1 MSKRYF
7 IVIPTHKEPYL
18 KGFSSKE
25 KAFELVNSK
34 IGMVVKADACDSFNV
49 SAIVLST
56 GAVKKKTL
64 EVNDRA
70 TYFAVLPSAED
81 NIYGTAIIA
90 GGESLEDMCD
100 LCLETAEK
108 ILAEIKNL

>member
-7 IVIPTHKEPYL
+7 IIIPTHKEPYL
-18 KGFSSKE
+18 KGFNSKE
-25 KAFELVNSK
+25 KAFEIVNTK
-34 IGMVVKADACDSFNV
+34 IGMMVKADACDSFNV

-56 GAVKKKTL
+56 NAVKKRTL

-81 NIYGTAIIA
+81 NIYGTAVIA
-90 GGESLEDMCD
+90 GGDALEDMCG

-108 ILAEIKNL
+108 ILDEIKSL

>member
-1 MSKRYF
+1 M
-7 IVIPTHKEPYL
+7 
-18 KGFSSKE
+18 
-25 KAFELVNSK
+25 VNSK

-90 GGESLEDMCD
+90 GGESLEDMCG
-100 LCLETAEK
+100 LSLETAEK
-108 ILAEIKNL
+108 ILTEVKNL